1 MTKIVGATMWLNLQ
15 ENYKS
20 YNLVIIV
27 QSNEVIMSQQSVILT
42 LLVGLTFKNT
52 LSLISNALYV
62 DLRLFAWKFAFF
74 RTFEMFD

>member
-62 DLRLFAWKFAFF
+62 DLRLFA
-74 RTFEMFD
+74 

>member
-52 LSLISNALYV
+52 LSLISNDLYV
-62 DLRLFAWKFAFF
+62 DLRLFA
-74 RTFEMFD
+74 

>member
-1 MTKIVGATMWLNLQ
+1 MWLNLQ

-62 DLRLFAWKFAFF
+62 DLRLFA
-74 RTFEMFD
+74 

>member
-1 MTKIVGATMWLNLQ
+1 MWLNLQ
-15 ENYKS
+15 ANYKS

-27 QSNEVIMSQQSVILT
+27 KSNEVIMSQQSVILT

-62 DLRLFAWKFAFF
+62 DLSLLA
-74 RTFEMFD
+74 

>member
-1 MTKIVGATMWLNLQ
+1 MWLNVQ
-15 ENYKS
+15 ANYKS

-27 QSNEVIMSQQSVILT
+27 KSNEVIMSQQSVILT

-62 DLRLFAWKFAFF
+62 DLRLFS
-74 RTFEMFD
+74 

>member
-1 MTKIVGATMWLNLQ
+1 MWLNLQ

-52 LSLISNALYV
+52 LSLISNDLYV
-62 DLRLFAWKFAFF
+62 DLRLFA
-74 RTFEMFD
+74 